1 MFFVPIILGI
11 GAILVLVW
19 GTPSSDGR
27 MEPSDE
33 PQRPALYKDWTEAD
47 KAAVKKQWT
56 DAGWKEN
63 NWVDGPGVT
72 EPTPPTSQTI
82 THASSGTTVKP
93 FVKFIENPVKK
104 KDEWTQMEYLDARL
118 EAVARR
124 DQAATDAAIAI
135 SKN

>member
-33 PQRPALYKDWTEAD
+33 PQRARIF
-47 KAAVKKQWT
+47 
-56 DAGWKEN
+56 KE
-63 NWVDGPGVT
+63 P
-72 EPTPPTSQTI
+72 EPTPRREDPVTVTSATSTVPPVPPQTI
-82 THASSGTTVKP
+82 THVSSGTTVKP

>member
-82 THASSGTTVKP
+82 THASSGSTVKP
-93 FVKFIENPVKK
+93 LITFTKDRKK
-104 KDEWTQMEYLDARL
+104 EAWTQKDP
-118 EAVARR
+118 AVMHNYTKQHAESSLGG
-124 DQAATDAAIAI
+124 DVAYQAA
-135 SKN
+135 